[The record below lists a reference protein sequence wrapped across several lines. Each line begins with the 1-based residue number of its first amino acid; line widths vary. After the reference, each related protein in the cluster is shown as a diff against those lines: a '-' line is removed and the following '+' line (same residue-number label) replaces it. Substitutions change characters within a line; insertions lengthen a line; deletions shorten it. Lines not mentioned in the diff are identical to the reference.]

1 MAVMLWEGAI
11 LPHTA
16 TAGIDTLIAHTWE
29 QKQVKVIVSHVES
42 KINKINHHQISKK
55 KKTKQNPTTTE
66 KHTAHS
72 RKNTQPSN

>member
-29 QKQVKVIVSHVES
+29 QKQVKVIVSNVES

-55 KKTKQNPTTTE
+55 KTHNNRKTHNTLEK
-66 KHTAHS
+66 KHTT
-72 RKNTQPSN
+72 K